1 MMGWRSI
8 QLGFLIQ
15 SAMGESSRSA
25 KEYVAGEDAIPVCAD
40 FDCEDWDENW
50 LKSLNDNNP
59 GSDTEKV

>member
-1 MMGWRSI
+1 
-8 QLGFLIQ
+8 
-15 SAMGESSRSA
+15 MGESSRSA